1 MNTSDFNGLQVRRYG
16 PGYAVEHPEGGRI
29 WLRPARADEI
39 GDLHAMIASEISS
52 DVGPVEAMQSV
63 FARNPN
69 SFWAIER
76 SGHNGNAATLVG
88 MYGFLPLT
96 EQGCEALRAGTLDRR
111 TPQLDLVAPAG
122 AKPAGLYVWAIVA
135 RRIRKLV
142 YPLIKQA
149 LGPLYA
155 DVPVFAIPATRGG
168 VKAVDDRG
176 FVPVSGAAHSMGD
189 LAILPIVRV
198 PPALRVVVAS
208 NADHLQM
215 AAYIRGATFGAE
227 QHCPYAEEFDENDY
241 CAMHLIGFVGEEPS
255 ATLRIRFFASFAK
268 LERLAVIERF
278 RKTDIK
284 TIVMDKAIDICRRK
298 GYARLYGQSQER
310 LVGFYA
316 KFGFRPMQKNRPL
329 VFSDHAYIEIE
340 RNLDPDENAV
350 TIDSDPYT
358 IIRPEGRW
366 DVAGVL
372 ERSAGRPATNPY

>member
-1 MNTSDFNGLQVRRYG
+1 MNTSDFNELQARRYG

-39 GDLHAMIASEISS
+39 GELHTMIALEIAS

-63 FARNPN
+63 FARNPD

-76 SGHNGNAATLVG
+76 SGHDEQASTLAG

-96 EQGCEALRAGTLDRR
+96 EKGCEALRMGALDRR
-111 TPQLDLVAPAG
+111 TPQLDFVAPAG
-122 AKPAGLYVWAIVA
+122 MKPAGLYVWAIVA

-168 VKAVDDRG
+168 AKAVEDRG
-176 FVPVSGAAHSMGD
+176 YVPVAGADHSVSE
-189 LAILPIVRV
+189 LAMLPIVRT
-198 PPALRVVVAS
+198 PTLKVVVAS

-215 AAYIRGATFGAE
+215 AAFIRGATFGAE

-284 TIVMDKAIDICRRK
+284 TAVMDKAIDICRRK

-329 VFSDHAYIEIE
+329 VFSDHAYVEIE
-340 RNLDPDENAV
+340 SDLDPHESAV

-372 ERSAGRPATNPY
+372 ERSAERPATNPY